1 MPPPPPRRY
10 RLTVILDK
18 HVLTL
23 NAQNTLVIARKVNG
37 TANVAF
43 AVGYLQ
49 PEHGK
54 PQLLHSTSFEWE
66 DKYRVFLLSLPEG
79 LASLGKSSATT
90 NAVDISFG
98 EIAEYKDGT
107 LLEAHKAD
115 TTYWATDAKKSF
127 AIYNSPQTFHLGVQ
141 QLTTKNH
148 FTPIFVDPFTVS
160 LNGTTEVTLNDEYL
174 LYWGS
179 QTVVGQSVQVEES
192 VSFPVVF
199 EPGVH
204 DRIVRFGYKE
214 PDQPKDASESFSWY
228 SGAGTPDEP
237 TFILSKI

>member
-98 EIAEYKDGT
+98 EITEYKDGT

-115 TTYWATDAKKSF
+115 TTYWATDGKKSF

-148 FTPIFVDPFTVS
+148 FTPIFVDPFTAS

-228 SGAGTPDEP
+228 NGAGTPDEP